1 MKTKF
6 SAFIIALLAAGSLW
20 ACSVPVFRYALE
32 RWPPDLYQVV
42 VAHKG
47 SLSSNDLS
55 LVDELTRM
63 AQETGPALPNMIVRT
78 LDLAGQ
84 ADDPLL
90 KSVATEIEKGLPRM
104 LVLYPGRSAPTP
116 EEPVADV
123 PAAFDFGGPFLPNL
137 PSVTPGGPL
146 AFSGPLTAATVQAL
160 ADSPARREIVSRLL
174 KGDSIAWVLL
184 ESGNKPQDNEAFER
198 LETELKKLEAD
209 LNASATNTGTLFNYP
224 DGGQA
229 DPFFYPEA
237 VPVKIAFSI
246 LRVAREDPAESVFI
260 SMLLNSE
267 ANLNQSAREPMAFPL
282 FGQGRVLYALVG
294 RGINSEHISEACL
307 FLAGNCSCQVK
318 SLNPGTDLLLTAD
331 WTAISGPSAFAALPP
346 ADLTGIFPEQPSTTA
361 APATGQAAIGAP
373 EQPIPPSD
381 HPEAGPVSPPL
392 ADQPVAE
399 VPEPAAP
406 KPLAVVFVSAIVVL
420 VLAVLL
426 ASLWLRRGKRE

>member
-6 SAFIIALLAAGSLW
+6 FLFIAVLLAAGSLW

-42 VAHKG
+42 VVHKG

-55 LVDELTRM
+55 LVNELTRM
-63 AQETGPALPNMIVRT
+63 AQEAGPALPNMIVRT
-78 LDLAGQ
+78 LDLATQ

-90 KSVATEIEKGLPRM
+90 KTVEAEIEKGLPR
-104 LVLYPGRSAPTP
+104 LFALYPERSTPKP
-116 EEPVADV
+116 EEPFAEA
-123 PAAFDFGGPFLPNL
+123 PAALDFGGPFLPSL

-160 ADSPARREIVSRLL
+160 ADSPARREVVSRLL

-184 ESGNKPQDNEAFER
+184 ESGNKDQDNAAFER

-209 LNASATNTGTLFNYP
+209 LNASATNAGAVFNYP
-224 DGGQA
+224 YGDQA
-229 DPFFYPEA
+229 DPSFYPQA
-237 VPVKIAFSI
+237 VPVKIAFST
-246 LRVAREDPAESVFI
+246 LRLARGDLAESVFI

-267 ANLNQSAREPMAFPL
+267 ANLDQNVREPMAFPL

-331 WTAISGPSAFAALPP
+331 WTAISGPSAFATLPL

-361 APATGQAAIGAP
+361 APAAIGAP
-373 EQPIPPSD
+373 EQPPAPGD
-381 HPEAGPVSPPL
+381 RPEAGPISPPE
-392 ADQPVAE
+392 ADQPAAE
-399 VPEPAAP
+399 KPEPAAP
-406 KPLAVVFVSAIVVL
+406 KPLAVVFVSALVAL
-420 VLAVLL
+420 VLAVLVT
-426 ASLWLRRGKRE
+426 SLWLRRNKRE